1 MKKNNKNNGTT
12 NGFLIFVTVVIIFL
26 LIRNFQLNVQ
36 IMELEDKKYEL
47 LSENVNLEIDNNY
60 LDKQND
66 ELTKELLM
74 IETKEENQ
82 SKIVPTVKKETPKY
96 RSLGMFNIT
105 YYCKEDY
112 PHICNDGNPKVT
124 ATGTTPT
131 ANRTI
136 AVDPNKIPLGSTV
149 KINGQEYIAEDTGGA
164 IKNNRIDILVD
175 THDEALEN
183 GKQEY
188 EVFIKE

>member
-1 MKKNNKNNGTT
+1 MKKNNNGIT
-12 NGFLIFVTVVIIFL
+12 NGFLIFVTVVIVFL
-26 LIRNFQLNVQ
+26 LIRNFQLNVE

-66 ELTKELLM
+66 KLTKELLM
-74 IETKEENQ
+74 IEVKEENQ
-82 SKIVPTVKKETPKY
+82 AEIVTTVKKETPAY

-124 ATGTTPT
+124 ATGTTPMD
-131 ANRTI
+131 NRTI
-136 AVDPNKIPLGSTV
+136 AVDPSVIPLGSTV
-149 KINGQEYIAEDTGGA
+149 KINGQEYIAEDTGSA
-164 IKNNRIDILVD
+164 IKGNRIDILVE
-175 THDEALEN
+175 THNEALEN
-183 GKQEY
+183 GINSY